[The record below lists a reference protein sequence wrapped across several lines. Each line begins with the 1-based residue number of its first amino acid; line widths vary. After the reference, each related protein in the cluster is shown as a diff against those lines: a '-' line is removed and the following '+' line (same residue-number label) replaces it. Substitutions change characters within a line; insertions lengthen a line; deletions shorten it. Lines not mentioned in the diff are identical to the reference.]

1 MRQRRWTRW
10 DRSRARNRRR
20 GNGRCGRGG
29 SRAVA
34 CAEKQPGHDK
44 CHPPAGSPEL
54 HAGIVGESPRFA
66 VPALILVRF
75 EGLPHEPASVVE
87 VVAGRYDVANWRE
100 TTLLLAAA
108 SFMKLESDSTL
119 KVRSP
124 TVWTQSSFG
133 PQEAEPRPLTTRD
146 VDTLR
151 RSDRVPP
158 GRAGSPPR
166 SRKALVQA
174 WAEASHGSSRIVPV
188 DAEAAR

>member
-1 MRQRRWTRW
+1 M
-10 DRSRARNRRR
+10 
-20 GNGRCGRGG
+20 
-29 SRAVA
+29 
-34 CAEKQPGHDK
+34 
-44 CHPPAGSPEL
+44 
-54 HAGIVGESPRFA
+54 
-66 VPALILVRF
+66 PALILVRF

-146 VDTLR
+146 VDICAGQTGYHQ
-151 RSDRVPP
+151 VGQ
-158 GRAGSPPR
+158 GRHLDLVKR
-166 SRKALVQA
+166 WSRLGLKPATDLV
-174 WAEASHGSSRIVPV
+174 ASFR
-188 DAEAAR
+188 